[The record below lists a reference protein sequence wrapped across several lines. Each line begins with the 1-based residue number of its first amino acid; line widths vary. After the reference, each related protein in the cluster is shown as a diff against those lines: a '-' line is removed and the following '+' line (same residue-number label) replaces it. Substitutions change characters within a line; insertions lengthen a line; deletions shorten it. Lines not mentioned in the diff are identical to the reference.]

1 MKPIIYQIFV
11 LIFMLIFASCTSVF
25 SQEECTIKLA
35 ADIHHCTCIN
45 NGEFIFKLTKSATCV
60 IDSNNIRYS
69 LFSPANSIS
78 SVNSISPVFNNLPP
92 GEYTAIVTALNHT
105 GGSGP
110 DAIVILSDTLKLTL
124 SSSYT
129 EPSMGVLNNEYT
141 LSSPFGKVRSLPCMA
156 TGIVQLQIK
165 GGKYPYTIQVL
176 KLNGSTYLPY
186 KTTIFDSIQHHGTN
200 PAQMDYHEYYNID
213 SLSAGNYRFIFTDA
227 CGYSLPHYDV
237 VVSEIYSMDSGGI
250 PTIRAKNDNGNNVN
264 VIFVDIFTRTG
275 VLETFARKSDY
286 YVLQQENGD
295 EIYWKYR
302 WIDPSVNGQPQDTS
316 EWADFSFGR
325 LEHTIAAAEKY
336 CDIWG
341 KQSFL
346 EVLDVKCNHS
356 ISYPILME
364 KPTSMFRY
372 FEKEVSH
379 PELSYSYTD
388 SCGRHSFSAQKRQY
402 DYELIPY
409 DSTHHL
415 FTTNW
420 VGSRNMHYYITD
432 TEADTIIQQGIVGK
446 YVGKDL
452 SFAQVFEFDSVYHD
466 KHASFK
472 VTDALNCTLSEHEFT
487 ISAKIFGSITNPTFY
502 IYGKKESADFCDHSR
517 TTEIFNFPVGLSDL
531 DTFQI
536 TDSPGGLSNMTMVY
550 KASIGQWMRLDSNP
564 NISISR
570 YSGDWAI
577 NGLRSRGIFRYRYVS
592 GCYTKELPQ
601 TLDNNN
607 NGIGLYYVPSSVSY
621 KIEPSCTGMR
631 IIPLQ
636 GAYTQHGFNEYTNAP
651 VVKNTQAVFRL
662 YGNPSSPETIT
673 GYYHLGDTIDILI
686 EGDIRIEMCDIYN
699 YTNPEHLCHFR
710 DTLIHCSKT
719 PLQYDYFYSY
729 CCEIGDSVSTVRT
742 RAKGGIPPYLYL
754 IRDKSGNLIDSNR
767 TGDFFNVPLPHH
779 DTVSLKVFDQ
789 CGTNFIYEGQV
800 IEQRLIKKAW
810 FIDGNNYRTQED
822 SSYCQLFAISLD
834 NINYQWQGPG
844 GFASNEQNPSFF
856 IPVDSNMSGKYY
868 LSIQD
873 STCGVLRDSLM
884 LKVLTKNHIP
894 ELLWIEDS
902 ICSGQSYEQYGF
914 SIHSSPID
922 TLRILHD
929 TIISILDDSTFLK
942 LTILPVYR
950 QTHVDSIITS
960 LDSYLYGG
968 ILLSDTGL
976 YEIKFKTACGC
987 DSIVYVHLMFSKYL
1001 PCPDAIDYNG
1011 NVYPA
1016 IRLDKYCWL
1025 VENLKSL
1032 NYSDG
1037 RDISNIYEYSSES
1050 FPDANANVAIFGRL
1064 YDWFAAMDTGKHAL
1078 PDSHGNIQGIC
1089 PEGWLMPTPEDFSAL
1104 YNYSVKQLRSPL
1116 YWLHNPGTNESGFT
1130 ALPAGYYDAVLHRY
1144 TSLLGETYYWSSL
1157 RPDLPEQIYMIFFDC
1172 AQLSQSDT
1180 FCNAYSVRCLK
1191 KDE

>member
-1 MKPIIYQIFV
+1 MKSIIYQIIV
-11 LIFMLIFASCTSVF
+11 LIFMLIFASYASVF
-25 SQEECTIKLA
+25 SQEECTIKLS
-35 ADIHHCTCIN
+35 ADAHPCTCIN
-45 NGEFIFKLTKSATCV
+45 NGEFIFKLTKGTTCV

-110 DAIVILSDTLKLTL
+110 DAVVILSDTLKLTL

-129 EPSMGVLNNEYT
+129 EPNMGVLNNEYT
-141 LSSPFGKVRSLPCMA
+141 LSSPFGKVRSLPCKA

-165 GGKYPYTIQVL
+165 GGKLPYTIQVL
-176 KLNGSTYLPY
+176 KLNGSAYLPY

-213 SLSAGNYRFIFTDA
+213 SLSAGNYRFVFTDA
-227 CGYSLPHYDV
+227 CGYSLPYYDV
-237 VVSEIYSMDSGGI
+237 VLGEISSMSSGTSPSI
-250 PTIRAKNDNGNNVN
+250 KAQNEKVDQFNTFFINN
-264 VIFVDIFTRTG
+264 FTPASALG
-275 VLETFARKSDY
+275 SFAQKAEY
-286 YVLQQENGD
+286 YVSRQEKGE
-295 EIYWKYR
+295 EIYWEYR

-316 EWADFSFGR
+316 GWIAFDFGEM
-325 LEHTIAAAEKY
+325 EHTVATAEKY
-336 CDIWG
+336 CDLWG
-341 KQSFL
+341 L
-346 EVLDVKCNHS
+346 EGALEIKDVNCHNS
-356 ISYPILME
+356 VSYPIQFI
-364 KPTSMFRY
+364 KPQILFRY
-372 FEKEVSH
+372 FEKNISF
-379 PELSYSYTD
+379 PELNYSYTD
-388 SCGRHSFSAQKRQY
+388 SCGRHRYSAQKRQY
-402 DYELIPY
+402 DYDFSPY
-409 DSTHHL
+409 DNSHKL
-415 FTTNW
+415 FTVNGT
-420 VGSRNMHYYITD
+420 GSRNVRYYIID
-432 TEADTIIQQGIVGK
+432 TETDTIIQQGITEK
-446 YVGKDL
+446 YGGRDL
-452 SFAQVFEFDSVYHD
+452 SYRQIFEFDSIYHG
-466 KHASFK
+466 KTAKFK
-472 VTDALNCTLSEHEFT
+472 VTDAMNCTIAEREFIVSSK
-487 ISAKIFGSITNPTFY
+487 ISGSISNPSFSL
-502 IYGKKESADFCDHSR
+502 YGLLDTANFCGHST
-517 TTEIFNFPVGLSDL
+517 TTEYINFPIGLSDL

-550 KASIGQWMRLDSNP
+550 KASLGQWTRLDSNP
-564 NISISR
+564 NISISKHF
-570 YSGDWAI
+570 GDWAI
-577 NGLRSRGIFRYRYVS
+577 NGMRSKGKFTFNYKS
-592 GCYTKELPQ
+592 CCYNIITEQSLSS
-601 TLDNNN
+601 NNS
-607 NGIGLYYVPSSVSY
+607 GIGKYYEPSPASY
-621 KIEPSCTGMR
+621 KIEPSCIGIR

-636 GAYTQHGFNEYTNAP
+636 GSYKQYGYDLDTNTP
-651 VVKNTQAVFRL
+651 FVNNVQATFRV

-686 EGDIRIEMCDIYN
+686 EGDIRIEMCDNYN
-699 YTNPEHLCHFR
+699 YTNPNHLCHFR

-810 FIDGNNYRTQED
+810 FTDGNSYRTQED

-834 NINYQWQGPG
+834 NIDYQWQGPG

-884 LKVLTKNHIP
+884 FKVLTKNHIP

-929 TIISILDDSTFLK
+929 TLISILDDSTFLK

-950 QTHVDSIITS
+950 QTHVDSIVTS

-968 ILLSDTGL
+968 ILLTDTGL

-1025 VENLKSL
+1025 AENLKSL

-1037 RDISNIYEYSSES
+1037 RKISSIYEYSSES

-1078 PDSHGNIQGIC
+1078 PDSHGNIQGVC

-1130 ALPAGYYDAVLHRY
+1130 ALPAGYYDAVQHRY

-1172 AQLSQSDT
+1172 AELSQNNT